1 MMVALLITEAATA
14 DVLCK
19 RVFFKISHSSQ
30 ENTCVRVSFRES
42 CKPQA
47 WKLMKKKTS
56 TQAFSFE
63 FIEIFQNT
71 CFVEHLLKAASVL
84 HEQIYLKFQ
93 IRKFPIQSD
102 TNCTF

>member
-1 MMVALLITEAATA
+1 MVALLITEAATA
-14 DVLCK
+14 DVLWK

-56 TQAFSFE
+56 TFSFE
-63 FIEIFQNT
+63 FLEIFQNT
-71 CFVEHLLKAASVL
+71 YFVEHLLKAASVL

-102 TNCTF
+102 ANCTF